1 MTVYGSQLPVAET
14 TNKNMRLHF
23 LRQLEKKKTKNVR
36 PSMGSAFASMIST
49 SRLHSRRAAALFLR
63 SVPLAIS
70 KRSCGAGGMVW
81 VVYTGVMGAAH
92 ISSGGRF
99 SR

>member
-1 MTVYGSQLPVAET
+1 
-14 TNKNMRLHF
+14 
-23 LRQLEKKKTKNVR
+23 
-36 PSMGSAFASMIST
+36 
-49 SRLHSRRAAALFLR
+49 
-63 SVPLAIS
+63 VPLAIS